1 MLIIEYYII
10 VVLIDIFQY
19 LLTVSVSV
27 NSLQD
32 VYGNNDT
39 LVDAYVQV

>member
-1 MLIIEYYII
+1 MLIIEYYVI

-32 VYGNNDT
+32 VYRNNDT